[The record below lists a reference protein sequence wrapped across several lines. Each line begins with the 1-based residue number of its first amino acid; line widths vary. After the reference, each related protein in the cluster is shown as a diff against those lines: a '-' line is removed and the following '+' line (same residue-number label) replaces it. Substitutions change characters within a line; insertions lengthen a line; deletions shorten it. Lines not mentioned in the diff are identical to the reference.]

1 MRHVGMLSAES
12 YLNISHSRHPFKFL
26 LQVEILHR
34 LVLHQL
40 FLDSAKL
47 PFFDRVSVSYPT
59 PYALFHNHTRP
70 RSRPRL
76 CLFCPHRL
84 FNPNVFRPA
93 FLFRPVYTPVN
104 TYGAAQ
110 PFTRPATYISQI
122 AIRPKLPVITFK
134 LRSFCSALAQLLGY
148 GTVGHLP

>member
-1 MRHVGMLSAES
+1 MFSAES

-26 LQVEILHR
+26 LQIEILHP

-40 FLDSAKL
+40 FLDSVKL
-47 PFFDRVSVSYPT
+47 PFFSRIPVSYPT
-59 PYALFHNHTRP
+59 PYALPFHNHTRP

-76 CLFCPHRL
+76 CLFCPHGL

-104 TYGAAQ
+104 THGAAQ
-110 PFTRPATYISQI
+110 SFTHPATYISQI
-122 AIRPKLPVITFK
+122 AIRPKFPVITFK
-134 LRSFCSALAQLLGY
+134 LHSFCSAFAQLLTH
-148 GTVGHLP
+148 GTVGHSP